1 MKILKSLSGMVF
13 TVAVMSIF
21 GCGGG
26 GSSTPPPPTTATLKL
41 LSQGTTGTKI
51 RGITVTVVLPPGVT
65 VKATASTENPAIMV
79 TDLGVVVP
87 SGATSVTTFDPQV
100 NPIGVYT
107 PATALARATVA
118 ITLAG
123 QSDFNLG
130 EYVTV
135 NTVIETGNFP
145 KAADF
150 TLTSFTAVDLGGNV
164 ISGASPLVT
173 SSIVPDIR

>member
-1 MKILKSLSGMVF
+1 MLFAL
-13 TVAVMSIF
+13 TVMSMF

-26 GSSTPPPPTTATLKL
+26 GSTPAPPPTSATLKL
-41 LSQGTTGTKI
+41 LSQGTAGTRI
-51 RGITVTVVLPPGVT
+51 RGISVTVVLPPGVT
-65 VKATASTENPAIMV
+65 VNTSTDNPAV
-79 TDLGVVVP
+79 TAQGVVVP

-118 ITLAG
+118 IYLPGVA
-123 QSDFNLG
+123 DFNLG

-135 NTVIETGNFP
+135 NTVIATGNFP
-145 KAADF
+145 IAADF
-150 TLTSFTAVDLGGNV
+150 TLKDFTAWDLDGKV

-173 SSIVPDIR
+173 TSIVPDIR